1 MVSQLNVAVHVLFKR
16 VDRLR
21 EELCDVP
28 THLEEECVSKSEG
41 TLNQCLVLL
50 ILCYDLGVAWIRS
63 QVYCQRDQLFTNDRF
78 RTMDYQ
84 LVHQRD
90 ALGVGESRL
99 QLVFLTQMVQKL
111 EDQSAVARSLEDI
124 DQLGNQAIVVYLVA
138 TLFVER

>member
-21 EELCDVP
+21 EELRDVP

-50 ILCYDLGVAWIRS
+50 ILCYDLGVAWICS
-63 QVYCQRDQLFTNDRF
+63 QVYCQRDQLFANDRF
-78 RTMDYQ
+78 RAMDYQ

-90 ALGVGESRL
+90 ALGVGESC
-99 QLVFLTQMVQKL
+99 F
-111 EDQSAVARSLEDI
+111 
-124 DQLGNQAIVVYLVA
+124 
-138 TLFVER
+138 